1 MANKTAGILT
11 KLNLPLTAL
20 WLASGIV
27 TLVGWLVLSA
37 SNATQAEFYTS
48 ESQDYAGYF
57 AAQSG
62 STLGSVLIGAGVLGM
77 ILAIASQVRVRP
89 AVAAVVVEDELVED
103 DDDFEAEPELN
114 SEQAT
119 DAPGDNVDKAPEAE
133 LQESIAR

>member
-20 WLASGIV
+20 WLTGGIV
-27 TLVGWLVLSA
+27 TLVGWLVLNA
-37 SNATQAEFYTS
+37 SNTTQAKFYTS
-48 ESQDYAGYF
+48 QSQDYAGYF

-77 ILAIASQVRVRP
+77 LLAIASQVRVRP
-89 AVAAVVVEDELVED
+89 AVSAVVIEDEALED
-103 DDDFEAEPELN
+103 ADDFEAETELRD
-114 SEQAT
+114 APAA
-119 DAPGDNVDKAPEAE
+119 DAPGADTKKASEAE

>member
-11 KLNLPLTAL
+11 KLNLPLAAL
-20 WLASGIV
+20 WLAVILV
-27 TLVGWLVLSA
+27 TLVGWLVLSS

-77 ILAIASQVRVRP
+77 MLAIASQVRVRP
-89 AVAAVVVEDELVED
+89 AVRAVAVGEAHGED
-103 DDDFEAEPELN
+103 DVDLDTELESNTEP
-114 SEQAT
+114 AT
-119 DAPGDNVDKAPEAE
+119 DAQGDNMEKAPEPE